1 MVDNTPMN
9 TKTMNLNY
17 RILAICISIFVL
29 CGNSLPERA
38 SGADG
43 DLEQVRQQAARFLNG
58 LVRMS
63 SEDKGDR
70 EYWEKQPDT
79 YVELR
84 KIGELLNESMVL
96 SLRNAPAGDP
106 VTEILLVADEVA
118 RRPKALDELRQ
129 WYGRKQGQ
137 IPVEFLMSHLPP
149 GRERDELVAKK
160 GPPPPGSLPR
170 TFRGVAGRKAYRLRP
185 EHATPEYRLA
195 WEAIL
200 LAVPSKEKM
209 TIRENTFE
217 ALARIK
223 DPRTLPIITEYF
235 RSEIGI
241 APHHWHLGKEQAEKA
256 LGLISKFESR
266 EMLDAFLECFK
277 LAEAQGRAD
286 DNKPGFSVRWLIT
299 NYLVG
304 DDGYKGDPGYQH
316 RKHETLVKAR
326 LLANKNDPKTYPL
339 TDSQRHLLE
348 EALRIAAIGD
358 KRK

>member
-1 MVDNTPMN
+1 MN
-9 TKTMNLNY
+9 TKTMILNY

-29 CGNSLPERA
+29 CGISLTNRA
-38 SGADG
+38 CGADG

-58 LVRMS
+58 LVRAF
-63 SEDKGDR
+63 SEEKSGR
-70 EYWEKQPDT
+70 EYWKDQPDT
-79 YVELR
+79 YAELR
-84 KIGELLNESMVL
+84 KIGELLNEGMVL

-170 TFRGVAGRKAYRLRP
+170 TFGGVARPKAYRLRP

-200 LAVPSKEKM
+200 LAVPSEEKW
-209 TIRENTFE
+209 TIRENTFA
-217 ALARIK
+217 ALAQIK
-223 DPRTLPIITEYF
+223 NPRALPLIVEDFRQQVARVPEY
-235 RSEIGI
+235 
-241 APHHWHLGKEQAEKA
+241 WHLSKQPAEET
-256 LGLISKFESR
+256 LGVISKFESR

-277 LAEAQGRAD
+277 LAEAQGRAGD
-286 DNKPGFSVRWLIT
+286 MKHLDSVRWFIT
-299 NYLVG
+299 DYLVG
-304 DDGYKGDPGYQH
+304 NDGYKGSPGYQH
-316 RKHETLVKAR
+316 RKHEALVKAR
-326 LLANKNDPKTYPL
+326 LLANKNDPKSYPL